1 MYHKNKY
8 LYNKKDNPGWDGTH
22 NDYLFMDER
31 EFKHNTRR
39 SDKTPYCVINYPDK
53 TPYCVI
59 NYPDKILEFYPEN
72 IHLKKS
78 PNIKSLLKRN
88 RVIIQYVCTC

>member
-53 TPYCVI
+53 IYI
-59 NYPDKILEFYPEN
+59 
-72 IHLKKS
+72 LKKK
-78 PNIKSLLKRN
+78 PKYQ
-88 RVIIQYVCTC
+88 IIAEKEPCDNTICLHVLANCIVLIQCI

>member
-1 MYHKNKY
+1 VYHKNKY

-53 TPYCVI
+53 
-59 NYPDKILEFYPEN
+59 ILEFYPDN

-88 RVIIQYVCTC
+88 RVIIQYVCTCSRIVLF